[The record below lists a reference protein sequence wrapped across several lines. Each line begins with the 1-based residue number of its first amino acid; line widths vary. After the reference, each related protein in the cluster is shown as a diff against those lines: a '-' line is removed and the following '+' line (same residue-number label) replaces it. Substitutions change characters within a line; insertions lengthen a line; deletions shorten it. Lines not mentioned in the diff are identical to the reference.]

1 MKKRLTRKQKKEM
14 KKKYQSIDSNFK
26 ITGSLYD
33 GFIGLGKKAK
43 YYGKI
48 HNWKDLI
55 CMNEKH

>member
-1 MKKRLTRKQKKEM
+1 MNKQNKRLPRKQKKQM
-14 KKKYQSIDSNFK
+14 KKKYQSIDSKFK

-33 GFIGLGKKAK
+33 GFLGLNRQAK

-55 CMNEKH
+55 NCV